1 MSSQE
6 KPLSPLKQAYLALQ
20 SMQDRID
27 ALEGAKSEPV
37 AVVGMACRFP
47 GGADHPEAFWQLL
60 LDGTD
65 AITEIPAG
73 RWDAGALG
81 ERGGAAGDPRTRFG
95 GFLREPI
102 DQFDPQFFGISPR
115 EAISLDPQ
123 HRLLLEVSWEAL
135 EDAGQI
141 ERRLSG
147 SRTGVFIGITSHDY
161 SQLLSAAEH
170 LEEIDTYLITGNSL
184 NAAAGRLSYTFG
196 FDGPSMAIDTA
207 CSSSLVAVHQA
218 CRSLLN
224 RECDRALAGGVNLL
238 LSPVATIALARGGV
252 LAPNGRCKAFA
263 GDADGM
269 VRGEGCAVI
278 VLKRLGDALAGG
290 DRVLA
295 VIRGSA
301 VNQDGPSSGLTVPH
315 GPAQENVIRQALHAA
330 RLGPDEV
337 DYIEA
342 HGTGTSLGDPIEA
355 RALGNTYGQRRD
367 RPLVV
372 GSVKTNIGHL
382 EAASGMAGILK
393 VVLALKHERIPAHL
407 HFNTPSPH
415 IPWQDMPLEIPV
427 EPRPWPARGQPRA
440 AGVSSFGFSGT
451 NAHVIVQEAPAVGRD
466 HSLATRSRTHAGQ
479 TSPGL
484 TEPVATGQPVL
495 LAADRPL
502 HLLALSAKTPAALTA
517 QANRYERHLAACRVD
532 SLADVC
538 FSANT
543 GRGQFNHRLTIVAGS
558 LTELRER
565 LGEACGPR
573 EAGVGLQSQ
582 ADGDLHVSRGASD
595 GKDRSPSESPHS
607 LLRIGETKGR
617 PPKLAFV
624 FPGSRLGAVQAT
636 TLGRELYET
645 HPLFRDALHRGQ
657 EALRDTL
664 PWPLLEVMFGDNQE
678 LLEQAKL
685 RALVSFSLEFALA
698 QLWLAWG
705 VQPALLAG
713 AGTGEYVAACLAGVF
728 RMEEALQLVAARH
741 QRLPPLDDHARRV
754 SCAQPQIPIVSL
766 ATGRSIGEQGAQPEY
781 WCRDVCFDST
791 ADCLEPLSQFDIE
804 IALSIGAISTTN
816 ANSATAAKDLPFS
829 WLASLPADGNDW
841 QQMLETLAALFVHGV
856 AIDWRGFDAG
866 YDRHRIALPFYPF
879 QRERFWVRPASAS
892 RSSTAPSRAGR
903 QATGHP
909 LLGDR
914 LHLPGT
920 DEVRYEL
927 QIDRM
932 GLPYLEDHRVFEE
945 VIVPASVFL
954 EMALAAGCDTLQSD
968 EVTLQDVRIE
978 RALALPEDEVTM
990 LQLVLAPRGSQGHS
1004 FEVYSLRGEL
1014 AADGTSWTR
1023 HVHGMLTAGGGEA
1036 NGSASR
1042 PGQLDLR
1049 ELRDPAA
1056 VELPVATIYES
1067 CRRRGIVLGKMF
1079 QSLRQV
1085 WPRPQERSALGRIH
1099 LPDALADEASS
1110 YRLHPVLLDAG
1121 FQVLNATSPTEDSN
1135 DVFLPVALD
1144 QLRLFGTADGEL
1156 WGHARLS
1163 QIAGA
1168 ARSSLRLDLDLFAD
1182 NGRPIAS
1189 ITGLHLTQV
1198 DPKAL
1203 HLGNA
1208 EPSQDWLYEIQWRPQ
1223 KASSRRSAPEFFP
1236 KPQQVETGF
1245 DEMLEVPVSSAAES
1259 AQATRAAI
1267 VTRADTGRESEPAEV
1282 PPLPTQWL
1290 VFADDGGLG
1299 VRLQTRLNT
1308 TGITCRAVLRGAEFA
1323 RTSAGD
1329 FYVNPARSEHFR
1341 RLLQKTCAAGQ
1352 PTLRGIIYLWALD
1365 TPPAE
1370 LLEVD
1375 RLSGDVER
1383 ACGGA
1388 LHLIKSLAT
1397 DPLPQ
1402 PPALW
1407 FVTRGAQPV
1416 GGLLSGVIQSP
1427 LLGLMKAA
1435 ALEHPALRCLRVDLD
1450 PDDAERAPQVLFD
1463 EIHSDS
1469 LEDQVAVRGRERFVA
1484 RLTRHRPAR
1493 AQRSEPLSFRP
1504 DGGYLITGGLRGLGL
1519 LVARWMVE
1527 RGAQRLV
1534 LVGRSRAGAE
1544 TERELVE
1551 LRNLGALIE
1560 VVQADVSDYGKM
1572 AQVFTRFGAD
1582 RPLYGIVHAAG
1593 VLDDGLLLQQ
1603 TWSRFKDVLAPKVQ
1617 GSWNLHTLSREMPL
1631 DFFVLFSSLAALLGS
1646 PAQANHAAA
1655 NAFLDALALY
1665 RRSRGLPALSI
1676 NWGAWSEVGAA
1687 ARGDVAARLRQKGV
1701 GTIDPAQGLQVLE
1714 HLMREHRVQTGVFP
1728 VVWPAFR
1735 RQVVGKAVPPF
1746 LEDVLAKES
1755 RTPDRIAAAAPGIRQ
1770 QLAAAASPQRH
1781 AELVTYLQQQVADV
1795 LRLPVERVDV
1805 SRPLNEAGLDSL
1817 MAVELRNRLR
1827 TSLSIDVPMV
1837 KFMEDLDIRTLA
1849 DYVARQLPEGESAR
1863 EPEAGDVEPR
1873 PPQEATAAVPVPAE
1887 SLNPHDA
1894 ERLLAELDQLSDA
1907 EVDALLSLPLA
1918 GNPR

>member
-6 KPLSPLKQAYLALQ
+6 KPLSSLKQAYLALQ

-27 ALEGAKSEPV
+27 ALEGAQSEPI
-37 AVVGMACRFP
+37 AIVGMACRFP

-60 LDGTD
+60 LGGTD
-65 AITEIPAG
+65 AITQIPAG
-73 RWDAGALG
+73 RWDPGALG
-81 ERGGAAGDPRTRFG
+81 ELGGAAGDPRTRFG

-147 SRTGVFIGITSHDY
+147 SRTGVFIGITSADY

-170 LEEIDTYLITGNSL
+170 LEEIDTYLITGNTL

-196 FDGPSMAIDTA
+196 FHGPSMAIDTA

-252 LAPNGRCKAFA
+252 LAPDGRCKAFA
-263 GDADGM
+263 ADADGM

-278 VLKRLGDALAGG
+278 VLKRLSDALADG

-315 GPAQENVIRQALHAA
+315 GPAQEDVIRQALHAA
-330 RLGPDEV
+330 RLDPDDV

-415 IPWQDMPLEIPV
+415 IPWQEMPLEIPV
-427 EPRPWPARGQPRA
+427 QPRPWPAGGQPRA

-466 HSLATRSRTHAGQ
+466 HARATKSRTHAGQ

-484 TEPVATGQPVL
+484 TEPVATGQPVR

-517 QANRYERHLAACRVD
+517 QANRYERHLAACRD
-532 SLADVC
+532 ASLADVC

-565 LGEACGPR
+565 LGEAGGPR
-573 EAGVGLQSQ
+573 EADVDLQSQ
-582 ADGDLHVSRGASD
+582 AGGDLRVSRGASD
-595 GKDRSPSESPHS
+595 GKDRSPSESPQS

-624 FPGSRLGAVQAT
+624 FPGSRRGAAQAT
-636 TLGRELYET
+636 MLGRELYET

-664 PWPLLEVMFGDNQE
+664 AWPLLEVMYGDKQE
-678 LLEQAKL
+678 RLEQAKL

-713 AGTGEYVAACLAGVF
+713 AGTGEYVVACLAGVF

-741 QRLPPLDDHARRV
+741 QGPPLLDDHARRV
-754 SCAQPQIPIVSL
+754 TYAQPQIPIVSL
-766 ATGRSIGEQGAQPEY
+766 ATGRSIGEQGAQAEY

-791 ADCLEPLSQFDIE
+791 ADCLEPLSQFGIE
-804 IALSIGAISTTN
+804 IALSIGAISATN

-829 WLASLPADGNDW
+829 WLASLPADGSDW
-841 QQMLETLAALFVHGV
+841 RQMLETLAALFVSGV

-866 YDRHRIALPFYPF
+866 YDRRRIALPSYPF

-892 RSSTAPSRAGR
+892 RPSTAPSRAGR

-932 GLPYLEDHRVFEE
+932 GLAYLEDHRVFEQM
-945 VIVPASVFL
+945 IVPASVFL

-968 EVTLQDVRIE
+968 EVTLQDVKIE
-978 RALALPEDEVTM
+978 HALALPEDQVTM

-1004 FEVYSLRGEL
+1004 FEVYSLRREL
-1014 AADGTSWTR
+1014 AANGTTWTR
-1023 HVHGMLTAGGGEA
+1023 HVHGMLTAGGGET
-1036 NGSASR
+1036 NGLAIR
-1042 PGQLDLR
+1042 PGRLDLS

-1056 VELPVATIYES
+1056 AELPVATIYES
-1067 CRRRGIVLGKMF
+1067 CRQRGIGLGKMF

-1099 LPDALADEASS
+1099 LPDALAAEAGS
-1110 YRLHPVLLDAG
+1110 YRLHPVLLHAA
-1121 FQVLNATSPTEDSN
+1121 FQVLNAASPADDSN
-1135 DVFLPVALD
+1135 EVFLPVALD

-1168 ARSSLRLDLDLFAD
+1168 ARSSLQFDLDLFAD
-1182 NGRPIAS
+1182 DGRPIAS

-1198 DPKAL
+1198 DPQSL
-1203 HLGNA
+1203 RLGNA

-1223 KASSRRSAPEFFP
+1223 KASVRRPASEFFP
-1236 KPQQVETGF
+1236 TLQQLETKIRPA
-1245 DEMLEVPVSSAAES
+1245 LAE
-1259 AQATRAAI
+1259 
-1267 VTRADTGRESEPAEV
+1267 
-1282 PPLPTQWL
+1282 LL
-1290 VFADDGGLG
+1290 ADDDATGLRSG
-1299 VRLQTRLNT
+1299 LEQIEALSAVYAEKAIRTLGLLLTPGKELT
-1308 TGITCRAVLRGAEFA
+1308 TEAAAREGRVLPR
-1323 RTSAGD
+1323 
-1329 FYVNPARSEHFR
+1329 YR
-1341 RLLQKTCAAGQ
+1341 RLLDRCLSILAEEGVLAKCGGRWQVLVACGRPDPAERVDLLLRRYPAAEAELTLLSRCGTKLADVMRGDCDPLSLLFPGDDSISAAWLYRNSPGARTGNAVVQGAVRSLIACLPQDSPLRIMEIGAGTGGTTSVVLPHLPPRQTEYVFTDVSAAFLGSAEEQFRDFAFVKVRTTRYRTLATRTGLRAGRIRPGYRRKRPPRHTGSEGILAPCAA
-1352 PTLRGIIYLWALD
+1352 A
-1365 TPPAE
+1365 A
-1370 LLEVD
+1370 
-1375 RLSGDVER
+1375 
-1383 ACGGA
+1383 GA
-1388 LHLIKSLAT
+1388 GRDA
-1397 DPLPQ
+1397 D
-1402 PPALW
+1402 
-1407 FVTRGAQPV
+1407 PV
-1416 GGLLSGVIQSP
+1416 GGN
-1427 LLGLMKAA
+1427 
-1435 ALEHPALRCLRVDLD
+1435 PA
-1450 PDDAERAPQVLFD
+1450 
-1463 EIHSDS
+1463 
-1469 LEDQVAVRGRERFVA
+1469 VAV
-1484 RLTRHRPAR
+1484 HRPDV
-1493 AQRSEPLSFRP
+1493 RS
-1504 DGGYLITGGLRGLGL
+1504 DRGM
-1519 LVARWMVE
+1519 VAFCR
-1527 RGAQRLV
+1527 
-1534 LVGRSRAGAE
+1534 
-1544 TERELVE
+1544 
-1551 LRNLGALIE
+1551 
-1560 VVQADVSDYGKM
+1560 
-1572 AQVFTRFGAD
+1572 
-1582 RPLYGIVHAAG
+1582 
-1593 VLDDGLLLQQ
+1593 
-1603 TWSRFKDVLAPKVQ
+1603 
-1617 GSWNLHTLSREMPL
+1617 
-1631 DFFVLFSSLAALLGS
+1631 
-1646 PAQANHAAA
+1646 
-1655 NAFLDALALY
+1655 
-1665 RRSRGLPALSI
+1665 
-1676 NWGAWSEVGAA
+1676 
-1687 ARGDVAARLRQKGV
+1687 
-1701 GTIDPAQGLQVLE
+1701 
-1714 HLMREHRVQTGVFP
+1714 
-1728 VVWPAFR
+1728 
-1735 RQVVGKAVPPF
+1735 
-1746 LEDVLAKES
+1746 
-1755 RTPDRIAAAAPGIRQ
+1755 
-1770 QLAAAASPQRH
+1770 
-1781 AELVTYLQQQVADV
+1781 
-1795 LRLPVERVDV
+1795 
-1805 SRPLNEAGLDSL
+1805 
-1817 MAVELRNRLR
+1817 
-1827 TSLSIDVPMV
+1827 
-1837 KFMEDLDIRTLA
+1837 
-1849 DYVARQLPEGESAR
+1849 
-1863 EPEAGDVEPR
+1863 
-1873 PPQEATAAVPVPAE
+1873 
-1887 SLNPHDA
+1887 
-1894 ERLLAELDQLSDA
+1894 
-1907 EVDALLSLPLA
+1907 
-1918 GNPR
+1918 